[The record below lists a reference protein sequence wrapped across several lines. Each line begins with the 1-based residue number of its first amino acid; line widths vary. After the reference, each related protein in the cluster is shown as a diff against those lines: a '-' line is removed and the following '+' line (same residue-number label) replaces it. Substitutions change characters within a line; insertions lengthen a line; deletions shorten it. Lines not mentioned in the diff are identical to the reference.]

1 LTEWHLLGYGVCE
14 MQGMFVPSFVGLVGV
29 IRLIS
34 IGLSNDAG

>member
-1 LTEWHLLGYGVCE
+1 LTKRRLLGYGVVE
-14 MQGMFVPSFVGLVGV
+14 MKGIFVPAFVGLVGV

>member
-1 LTEWHLLGYGVCE
+1 MPAPVGYRLCE
-14 MQGMFVPSFVGLVGV
+14 MQGMVVRSFVGLVGV

>member
-1 LTEWHLLGYGVCE
+1 LGIE
-14 MQGMFVPSFVGLVGV
+14 MKGMFVPSFVVGLVGV